1 MGADHPLAD
10 SAVLIIDVINDFT
23 FPGSDQ
29 LLEQMPPVVKA
40 IDALRRHADALQ
52 RPVIHV
58 NDNFGR
64 WRSSFD
70 QVIEYCRRKGAP
82 GASIATALAPR
93 HSDYFVLKPGQSGF
107 FQTPLPALL
116 DYLKIKNL
124 VLAGVAGDQCVL
136 TTAMDAHA
144 RFPVMGTGGH
154 HGVDHAATQPA
165 RTRLH
170 QRGAGWKRRAGARE
184 LNQAAH
190 ANAFRSCAPGE
201 HPRRRDLPTGPTRSE
216 ACRRQ
221 GSHRGGSGWAQD

>member
-1 MGADHPLAD
+1 MGADNPLAD

-64 WRSSFD
+64 WRSNFD
-70 QVIEYCRRKGAP
+70 QVIEYCRRNEAP
-82 GASIATALAPR
+82 GASIAMALAPR

-116 DYLKIKNL
+116 DHLKIKNL

-136 TTAMDAHA
+136 TTAMDAHM
-144 RFPVMGTGGH
+144 RDF
-154 HGVDHAATQPA
+154 
-165 RTRLH
+165 RLWVPEDTTASITP
-170 QRGAGWKRRAGARE
+170 QRNRRA
-184 LNQAAH
+184 L
-190 ANAFRSCAPGE
+190 
-201 HPRRRDLPTGPTRSE
+201 DYISE
-216 ACRRQ
+216 VL
-221 GSHRGGSGWAQD
+221 GGSVAPVLET

>member
-40 IDALRRHADALQ
+40 IEALRRHADALQ

-70 QVIEYCRRKGAP
+70 QVIEYCRRNGAP
-82 GASIATALAPR
+82 GASIAMALAPR

-116 DYLKIKNL
+116 DHLEIKNL

-136 TTAMDAHA
+136 TTVMDAHM
-144 RFPVMGTGGH
+144 RDFGLWV
-154 HGVDHAATQPA
+154 PA
-165 RTRLH
+165 DTTASITP
-170 QRGAGWKRRAGARE
+170 QRNRRA
-184 LNQAAH
+184 L
-190 ANAFRSCAPGE
+190 
-201 HPRRRDLPTGPTRSE
+201 DYISE
-216 ACRRQ
+216 VL
-221 GSHRGGSGWAQD
+221 GGSVAPVLGN